1 MAEAATASTATEE
14 EFVKSPEE
22 LLADYEIPAAN
33 APKDLVAGR
42 YRVLLNQ
49 PLPEFSK
56 ALATAY
62 AVEDV
67 EKQHTDAYAL
77 VCVNTMPYRMK
88 GIEVLSG
95 ATPPALP
102 RCYAAAPTPL
112 SNPAETRMV
121 LVMEKPVGKK
131 LSELVAENGPFFDKI
146 IIEKILKPLCDALIF
161 LERYEINHGCI
172 NPDTLYFGTELKIG
186 EPISEPSGYSQ
197 NMFFEPP
204 ERLMADRSGKGS
216 GNTSTDAYAM
226 AVLAI
231 YLSQGKNPVASLN
244 QVQLEERIAK
254 MGAYHAFCHNI
265 DTSAAMQDLLRGA
278 LNNNINE
285 RWGCEQ
291 VNAWLGGKRFNL
303 ILPSLPQDT
312 SRTFSFNDEEFQNYR
327 ALAQAIYRN
336 WEMAKTQLHSG
347 KLVKW
352 MELNASKEE
361 AADMMA
367 RVVGE
372 AHDEAESRRLSDE
385 DIMKVISIL
394 DPFGPMRFKDI
405 SVNIDGLGKALAESF
420 REKNTL
426 KRQNLVNTMTLGL
439 PAFLSGLIE
448 TDNAIVNNTLWRLQ
462 NLRYVLQLKGL
473 GFGVERILYSLNP
486 SLPCQSATTLLYHPV
501 TIADTLNVL
510 DRLAKQSMKK
520 VSLIDTHLAAFL
532 TSKLEISKELR
543 VLELAGHPELFSDQ
557 RLVTLKLLA
566 LAQQKIGNTP
576 LKGLAAWCA
585 EMVLPIANKLHNRK
599 AREAVIKEI
608 KKAAASG
615 IIERIAFI
623 LFKESLFSQDL
634 WGYQRACNLH
644 KYYKESI
651 AGHEDRTKLK
661 KLAML
666 NGRSISVVVGY
677 FVLAAGIY
685 FALDPYVRL

>member
-121 LVMEKPVGKK
+121 LVMEKPTGKK

-146 IIEKILKPLCDALIF
+146 ILEKILKPLCDALIF

-231 YLSQGKNPVASLN
+231 YLSQGKNPIATLN

-303 ILPSLPQDT
+303 ILPSLPQDI
-312 SRTFSFNDEEFQNYR
+312 SRNFEFNGEEFQNYR

-336 WEMAKTQLHSG
+336 WETAKTQLHSG

-367 RVVGE
+367 RVLGE
-372 AHDEAESRRLSDE
+372 AHDDEESRRLSDE
-385 DIMKVISIL
+385 DIMKTISIL

-405 SVNIDGLGKALAESF
+405 AVNIDGLGKALAESF

-486 SLPCQSATTLLYHPV
+486 SLPCQSAITLPYHPV

-532 TSKLEISKELR
+532 TGKLEISKELR
-543 VLELAGHPELFSDQ
+543 VLELAGHPDLFSDQ

-585 EMVLPIANKLHNRK
+585 EMVLPIANKLHNKK

-666 NGRSISVVVGY
+666 NGRSISVMVGY
-677 FVLAAGIY
+677 LVLAAGIY